1 MKVLARCKHAITK
14 MLSVSRPLSHDS
26 KCDRKY
32 RIQSPCQDYA
42 NAELNESAAACPDN
56 DDAAEAALLHL
67 SIVDC
72 GALQWLF
79 NWPQIKSATTAIP
92 RADPWLKV
100 FLSAGSKESVL
111 RPSKPAPKTIKGD
124 EPLQDPRSRLLVLA
138 VVVEV
143 LVALAEVVSVD
154 PESETTAVEPEHV
167 SVDAVDVD
175 VAVAAAT
182 AATVDDASA
191 AVVAVAEAAAVA
203 DPLTPAEARAALI
216 SSAVTSATRRF

>member
-1 MKVLARCKHAITK
+1 M
-14 MLSVSRPLSHDS
+14 
-26 KCDRKY
+26 
-32 RIQSPCQDYA
+32 
-42 NAELNESAAACPDN
+42 NESAAACPDN

-72 GALQWLF
+72 GALQGLF

-138 VVVEV
+138 VVVEVLVV